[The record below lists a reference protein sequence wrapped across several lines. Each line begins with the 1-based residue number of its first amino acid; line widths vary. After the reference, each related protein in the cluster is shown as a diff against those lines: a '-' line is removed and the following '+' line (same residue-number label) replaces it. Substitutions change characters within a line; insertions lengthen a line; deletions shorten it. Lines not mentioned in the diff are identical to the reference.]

1 MRYKLT
7 AETYPALK
15 QADTQ
20 QALFM
25 LSIYQR
31 VDCHSMAMSSV
42 FGAHFKAKLSRST
55 LAYLLPSKIYMVE
68 AIPCIDICRLLLT
81 SSSNLLLL
89 ISFDMLFELPIIS
102 SRFLMMNTMKIEPG
116 AFLVYTT
123 TFLHNSETL
132 GESKAWRRS
141 RQSSTLQ
148 NTSPSAGSFR
158 KVGGKALTRAFDPVA
173 EVGRAVGMG
182 SPSGRRGA
190 MATVKHQEYLAQSL
204 FRK

>member
-42 FGAHFKAKLSRST
+42 FDAHFKAKFSRSR

-132 GESKAWRRS
+132 GESKALEALTTKLYIAKYLTIGRLLQKS
-141 RQSSTLQ
+141 RGEGP
-148 NTSPSAGSFR
+148 NASFR
-158 KVGGKALTRAFDPVA
+158 P
-173 EVGRAVGMG
+173 
-182 SPSGRRGA
+182 RRGGGQGSGDGQS
-190 MATVKHQEYLAQSL
+190 KRAQGGHGNS
-204 FRK
+204 KTPGIPSSKPV